1 MTAGGGPLD
10 SARMKAGLQKDQ
22 DVIRNLELKKKT
34 IGVWSI
40 YNVVLI
46 SSV

>member
-1 MTAGGGPLD
+1 MTGGGGPLD
-10 SARMKAGLQKDQ
+10 SVRMGAGLQKDQ
-22 DVIRNLELKKKT
+22 DMIRSLELKI